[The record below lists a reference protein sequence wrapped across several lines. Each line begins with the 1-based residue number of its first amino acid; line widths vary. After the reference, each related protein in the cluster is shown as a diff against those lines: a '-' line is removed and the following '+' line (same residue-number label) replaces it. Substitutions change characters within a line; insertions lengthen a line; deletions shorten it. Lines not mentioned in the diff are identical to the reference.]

1 MSDQHKRVAIYA
13 RVSTTRDQKPEVQV
27 DELRKYC
34 AARGWDVVIEI
45 VDQGFSGKTD
55 QRPGFKQLM
64 TLVRS
69 RKVDVVIVVKLDRLF
84 RSLKHLVVT
93 LQDFSELGV
102 EFVSLRDQM
111 DMTTA
116 SGRLLLHVIGAMAE
130 FEAELIRER
139 TLAGLDHARS
149 KGVRLGRPQKHD
161 PEAILKLRQ
170 QGLSYRQIQ
179 KQLNVPQGVVWDA
192 IRTARK
198 SSPNS
203 EPETPVVTG
212 GE

>member
-34 AARGWDVVIEI
+34 VARGWNVVSEI

-93 LQDFSELGV
+93 FQDFTELGV

-179 KQLNVPQGVVWDA
+179 KQLNVPQGVIWDA
-192 IRTARK
+192 IQCARK
-198 SSPNS
+198 TSPNS
-203 EPETPVVTG
+203 EPKTPVVT
-212 GE
+212 EVK